1 MSIHFQIREDLIILT
16 GHTYP
21 YREFIKNLG
30 GRFEPQFKYWI
41 IQLSEHNQN
50 KIESLCRN
58 AGGGQLEHHIVQD
71 GKVQTEVDKI
81 AAKIEAKVQI
91 EASIKSEDLS
101 VAEFLNKAASVIR
114 NQFPAPIWVTGE
126 LQNLQKKNL
135 GWFLQI
141 SESKDSSPTQTG
153 TLTVNASIWQSQVKT
168 ILKKFPDFASWFQ
181 DGMKVRCLVLVNFYK
196 DRAQI
201 SLSIQ
206 EIDQEYSLGTMAQQ
220 RAKTLAELRQSGLYY
235 LNKNQKMPRI
245 ALRIGLI
252 TGENSRAYSDFMDQ
266 LASKNFPGT
275 VVFAVASMQGENC
288 PSSIA
293 TQIARLEL
301 EDCDLIVITRG
312 GGSAADLR
320 WFDDIV
326 LASAICRSTTPIV
339 AAIGHHEDTCIA
351 EEVSYHREKTPTAAA
366 EYVLQSISNFDLV
379 IYECI
384 VSLKNIMQRLFNQE
398 RSRLS
403 LLESQLNNNSVN
415 YLERQVFRLSHL
427 QLKCRTQAEQV
438 LQSIF
443 YKTQELHDRLKS
455 SGDRT
460 MEMQQRKL
468 EQLASAVAQ
477 KDPQPWLKSGWTQ
490 LLLQKK
496 PIKSVSEISIEQVIK
511 AVLIDGNIDLKV
523 IKINQE
529 TSKK

>member
-1 MSIHFQIREDLIILT
+1 MSIHFQIRDELIILT

-30 GRFEPQFKYWI
+30 GRFEPQFKYWT

-58 AGGGQLEHHIVQD
+58 AGGGQLAHHIVAET
-71 GKVQTEVDKI
+71 KVPSEVQLVSNIDT
-81 AAKIEAKVQI
+81 KVQI
-91 EASIKSEDLS
+91 ETSIKSEDLS
-101 VAEFLNKAASVIR
+101 IAEFLNKAANVIR
-114 NQFPAPIWVTGE
+114 NQFPAPIWVIGE
-126 LQNLQKKNL
+126 LQNLQKKSL

-153 TLTVNASIWQSQVKT
+153 TLTVNASVWQSQVKV

-196 DRAQI
+196 DRAQV

-206 EIDQEYSLGTMAQQ
+206 DIDQEYSLGTIAQQ
-220 RAKTLAELRQSGLYY
+220 RAKTIAELRQSGLYY
-235 LNKNQKMPRI
+235 LNKNQKLPRI

-252 TGENSRAYSDFMDQ
+252 TAENSRAYSDFIDQ

-275 VVFAVASMQGENC
+275 VVFAAASMQGENC
-288 PSSIA
+288 PTSVA
-293 TQIARLEL
+293 AQIAHL
-301 EDCDLIVITRG
+301 DQKSCDLIVITRG

-326 LASAICRSTTPIV
+326 LASAICKCSTPIV

-351 EEVSYHREKTPTAAA
+351 EAVSFHREKTPTAAA
-366 EYVLQSISNFDLV
+366 EYVLQSISNFDLAV
-379 IYECI
+379 YECI
-384 VSLKNIMQRLFNQE
+384 VGLKNIMQRLFNQE

-415 YLERQVFRLSHL
+415 YLERQFFRLSHL

-443 YKTQELHDRLKS
+443 YKTQELHDRLRF
-455 SGDRT
+455 SGDKT
-460 MEMQQRKL
+460 MDMQLRRL
-468 EQLASAVAQ
+468 EQLTSAIAQ

-496 PIKSVSEISIEQVIK
+496 PIKSVNEIYIEQVIK
-511 AVLIDGNIDLKV
+511 AVLIDGNVDLKV
-523 IKINQE
+523 IKIDQE